1 MARQEVGPVSRGQAA
16 EGQITVGDGPEKGQ
30 RRLPTVQGNTR
41 NAVSTHT
48 GHSDTTKPPA
58 H

>member
-1 MARQEVGPVSRGQAA
+1 MSRGWAA
-16 EGQITVGDGPEKGQ
+16 EGQTTVGDGPEEGQ
-30 RRLPTVQGNTR
+30 STHPAVQGNTH